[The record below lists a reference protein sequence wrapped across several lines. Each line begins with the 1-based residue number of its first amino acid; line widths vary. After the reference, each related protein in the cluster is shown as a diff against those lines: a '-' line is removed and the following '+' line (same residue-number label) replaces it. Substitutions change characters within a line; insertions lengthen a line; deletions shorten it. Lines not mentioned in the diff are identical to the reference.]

1 MTTTLNIAD
10 LVLLLLLQSLCLDR
24 LDLAGLFIR
33 FSDRDK
39 FLFAS
44 PNILTPV
51 EKYSLCSRAIVLS
64 HYLFRENVF
73 ASNKKIWRV
82 CQKRSFKGYNLSKSG
97 FNQQLSLFL

>member
-39 FLFAS
+39 FLFVS
-44 PNILTPV
+44 PNISAPN
-51 EKYSLCSRAIVLS
+51 EKYSLCSRAIVPG
-64 HYLFRENVF
+64 HYLFEKNDF
-73 ASNKKIWRV
+73 ASK
-82 CQKRSFKGYNLSKSG
+82 QKCNFEFLKTDNLT
-97 FNQQLSLFL
+97 SLHKV